1 MSENK
6 LILPYKDVPI
16 DIDSST
22 ETYEEL
28 PPLDREFIK
37 DDLAGDGVKAIYN
50 KRINYTNEILNGYR
64 DYPNLVNFN
73 FAEKHL
79 YGRVNRVFT
88 PIVPTADGALE
99 LVVLPRTGMDSNTF
113 RAFNFVADSYR
124 ELSSQFRK
132 ATAMKKIST
141 TSPFLSEL
149 KVYKA
154 YENPLNLYYKH
165 RIAYAEGIV
174 ELLLS
179 DGIEISNFKEFVV
192 KMMPYLQKTARE
204 HPFTLPAFVK
214 SNYCPINTSGLVI
227 EISDVKPSEDI
238 IKIEQFVGSV
248 NWDYYL
254 NACLTY
260 GFMVDRMYPW
270 RLVADIGSPPMIEK
284 SAQYGATTTD
294 MVLRNGYELAHRTY
308 YQGFASQMLDI
319 YNRVKKP
326 KTKVMNCGSS
336 LKVST
341 SKPVDYSPV
350 TFSQQFDVL
359 YIFRLYCN
367 IRFYEEESQFRP
379 YEKNKLIE
387 DCSEIARYD
396 PISAADVF
404 ERILNKTFDYAGSL
418 QYIKDKYD
426 RIDLAEAEKDVFPDY

>member
-6 LILPYKDVPI
+6 LILPYRDVPA
-16 DIDSST
+16 DLDASV
-22 ETYEEL
+22 EKYEEL
-28 PPLDREFIK
+28 PTGDREFIK

-50 KRINYTNEILNGYR
+50 KRINYTNEILNQYR

-99 LVVLPRTGMDSNTF
+99 LVPIPRTGTEADTF

-124 ELSSQFRK
+124 ELASQFRK

-141 TSPFLSEL
+141 ASPFLSEL

-154 YENPLNLYYKH
+154 YENPMHLYYKH
-165 RIAYAEGIV
+165 RVAYAQGI
-174 ELLLS
+174 EDLLR
-179 DGIEISNFKEFVV
+179 DDNVEISNFKEFVV
-192 KMMPYLQKTARE
+192 KLMPYLQKTARE

-227 EISDVKPSEDI
+227 EISDVKPSEDLA
-238 IKIEQFVGSV
+238 KIEQFVGSL

-270 RLVADIGSPPMIEK
+270 RLVADIGSIPMIQK
-284 SAQYGATTTD
+284 SAQYGSTTTD
-294 MVLRNGYELAHRTY
+294 MVLRNGFELAHRMY
-308 YQGFASQMLDI
+308 YTSFAAQMLDL

-326 KTKVMNCGSS
+326 KTKVINCGSS

-341 SKPVDYSPV
+341 SQPVDYNAQ
-350 TFSQQFDVL
+350 TFSAQFNAI
-359 YIFRLYCN
+359 YIFRLYCS
-367 IRFYEEESQFRP
+367 IRFFEEESRFLPHER
-379 YEKNKLIE
+379 NKLIE

-404 ERILNKTFDYAGSL
+404 ERIINKTFDYVGSL

-426 RIDLAEAEKDVFPDY
+426 RIDLQESEKDVFPDY